1 MKYIIQTAKEDI
13 MAWIGH
19 QLRLVNQEE
28 AKTNVINQLD
38 DRSVVMVQDWA
49 VKWIPMKYREAQTDC
64 FGKRGLPWHVTVI
77 IRSRDGTME
86 SETSVH
92 VFEPM
97 T

>member
-38 DRSVVMVQDWA
+38 DKSVVMVQDWA
-49 VKWIPMKYREAQTDC
+49 MK
-64 FGKRGLPWHVTVI
+64 
-77 IRSRDGTME
+77 
-86 SETSVH
+86 
-92 VFEPM
+92 
-97 T
+97 